1 MPVSLEELVLQS
13 HLRVRLETNTGPEDV
28 GQSRA
33 LLGESIDHRGAGG
46 SQRSLE
52 HVAEDTENT
61 VESLVLLVIR

>member
-33 LLGESIDHRGAGG
+33 LLGESIDHRVPGGVRGAY
-46 SQRSLE
+46 SP
-52 HVAEDTENT
+52 
-61 VESLVLLVIR
+61 LVYVPEEG